1 AGVTVAHPAPARPG
15 GGAAE
20 LGRHHPVIVV
30 VRRNAVSGKGYALLD
45 GFARGLGPIV
55 CMIDADLQYP
65 PEAIPEMVAKI
76 RAGAD
81 VVVANRVRHHTGAL
95 RRVVSRASYGFVQ
108 ALYALDVDVQSG
120 LKVIRREVL
129 DRIHVRPSGWAIDL
143 DILMSAK
150 ATGHQIVGHDIEFD
164 RRRHGETKVR
174 LVRTTWQIARRAI
187 GLKVAALR
195 DDAGLPRDAV
205 PIRAPRRVGVEPP
218 AQPAA

>member
-1 AGVTVAHPAPARPG
+1 PPPP
-15 GGAAE
+15 
-20 LGRHHPVIVV
+20 HHPVIVV
-30 VRRNAVSGKGYALLD
+30 VRRNAEPGKGYALLD

-65 PEAIPEMVAKI
+65 PEAIPEMVAKV

-81 VVVANRVRHHTGAL
+81 VVVANRVRHHTSVL
-95 RRVVSRASYGFVQ
+95 RRVVSRLSYGFVQ

-129 DRIHVRPSGWAIDL
+129 DRIYVRPSGWAIDL

-150 ATGHQIVGHDIEFD
+150 AGGYVIVGHDIEFD

-174 LVRTTWQIARRAI
+174 LGRTTWQIARRAI
-187 GLKVAALR
+187 ALKVAGLR
-195 DDAGLPRDAV
+195 GASGRPRDAV

-218 AQPAA
+218 ATPAA